1 MTDSQTLLAEIAALT
16 QRLATH
22 QAGKRGKLSLSPEA
36 AAWFAT
42 VAGPSVSSVS
52 TVAAVAAPDVSAISP
67 GDFASLDE
75 VAAAVKGCTQCAL
88 SETRTQTVFCDGTA
102 TADLMFIGEAPGAD
116 EDRQGVPFVG
126 RAGQLLTRII
136 ENGMKMRRED
146 VYICNVLKCRPPG
159 NRDPE
164 APEKAAC
171 IGYLRAQIAFVKPK
185 AICCLGKQAAN
196 TILGMDETIAKLR
209 GKWHF
214 YEGIPVRVTYH
225 PSYLLRC
232 EDDPERAKT
241 EKKKVWDDVQQVMR
255 VLNGQDHPRAV

>member
-1 MTDSQTLLAEIAALT
+1 MTDSHTLLAEIAALT

-36 AAWFAT
+36 AAWFAA
-42 VAGPSVSSVS
+42 VAAPSVS
-52 TVAAVAAPDVSAISP
+52 TVAAPDAPAISP

-75 VAAAVKGCTQCAL
+75 VAAAVQGCTKCTL
-88 SETRTQTVFCDGTA
+88 CETRTQTVFCDGSP

-159 NRDPE
+159 NRDPL
-164 APEKAAC
+164 ASEKAEC

-185 AICCLGKQAAN
+185 AICCLGKHAAN
-196 TILGMDETIAKLR
+196 TILGMDEATGKLR

-255 VLNGQDHPRAV
+255 VLNGQDNPRAV